1 MLEPSSNHGQSSGKA
16 LFVLDV
22 CPISRMASVDAAW
35 HIYSAFFVQL
45 EAGHR
50 PIVARR
56 LRRIR
61 DVDPCRR
68 CYWRTA
74 LYRRTSLCE
83 QPTVRKRTTLR
94 RRASLIDLTPIV
106 LDGIAGFGAIF
117 CHEFRVL
124 GGLRLRFTVASIKP
138 QVSIAP
144 KCTLTCK
151 TAQKILL
158 GM

>member
-1 MLEPSSNHGQSSGKA
+1 MRSPFNK
-16 LFVLDV
+16 
-22 CPISRMASVDAAW
+22 R
-35 HIYSAFFVQL
+35 AF
-45 EAGHR
+45 
-50 PIVARR
+50 
-56 LRRIR
+56 
-61 DVDPCRR
+61 
-68 CYWRTA
+68 
-74 LYRRTSLCE
+74 
-83 QPTVRKRTTLR
+83 
-94 RRASLIDLTPIV
+94 LIDLTPIV

-124 GGLRLRFTVASIKP
+124 DGFTLRFTVASIKP